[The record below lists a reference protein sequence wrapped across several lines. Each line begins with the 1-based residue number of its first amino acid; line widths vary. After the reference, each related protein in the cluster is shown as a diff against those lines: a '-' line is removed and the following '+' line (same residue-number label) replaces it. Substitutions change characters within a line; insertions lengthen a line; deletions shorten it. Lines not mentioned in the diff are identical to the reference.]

1 MAGLGQALAKPEKQ
15 FRTFLLRY
23 GAKSCIMSD
32 KPRMKGKGVAP
43 PQPALAQMLFAAIN
57 EHEAALGR
65 VSRLLHDDVSQ
76 VLSAVGLQLDAMR
89 MDFRAEAPGIEE
101 RAAEIQNML
110 EQVIEQLRD
119 ISNELNPSVVERAG
133 LQFALDRLAGKV
145 RKNFSGALRLHFDS
159 TARVPTTIAKT
170 FYKIAECAVDNALA
184 RPRCT
189 MIEIQVKRARGECVL
204 EVHDNGYLDATD
216 SIAVSMGQM
225 LMDYYATKSEVSLK
239 TKAAPDQG
247 TVIRA
252 SYPLHDTPSGSAS

>member
-1 MAGLGQALAKPEKQ
+1 
-15 FRTFLLRY
+15 
-23 GAKSCIMSD
+23 
-32 KPRMKGKGVAP
+32 MKGKGVAP
-43 PQPALAQMLFAAIN
+43 PQPALAQMLFAAVS

-76 VLSAVGLQLDAMR
+76 VLSAVGLHLDAMR

-145 RKNFSGALRLHFDS
+145 RKNFSGSFRLHFDPG
-159 TARVPTTIAKT
+159 THVPTAIAKT

-184 RPRCT
+184 RQKCT
-189 MIEIQVKRARGECVL
+189 TIEIQVKRARGECVL
-204 EVHDNGYLDATD
+204 EVHDNGYLEITD
-216 SIAVSMGQM
+216 SAAVPLGQM

-239 TKAAPDQG
+239 VKGSADEG
-247 TVIRA
+247 TVVRA
-252 SYPLHDTPSGSAS
+252 SYPLSTLSGSAS